1 MRPPSSGSRLTCEG
15 RTARCGDTLLTDC
28 ALKYIKQHDS
38 RTKTNIP
45 RNRHRRRQAETHVR
59 GHLNHFGR
67 NFKFTIKPTFCNRT
81 EPEPSQSACVN
92 KQLQKKAKL
101 KDKDKGVMID
111 GFSARCISTYPP
123 IEKNSSCKQSSDSN
137 EEGRLTLSPL
147 SEKRS
152 TLPKPESWGRMH
164 VCQFIDWLKRGTAA
178 KKKRLVQTRLKSK
191 RTPHGD
197 SECGKVWCN
206 VESSPETRNK
216 KADPELT

>member
-101 KDKDKGVMID
+101 KDKDKGVMTGSVLD
-111 GFSARCISTYPP
+111 AFQLSAVLSILPLLEELLTSTERSVRPSKK
-123 IEKNSSCKQSSDSN
+123 ISSCKQSSDSN
-137 EEGRLTLSPL
+137 EEGRLTLSPF

-178 KKKRLVQTRLKSK
+178 KKKRLGSDKAEIK
-191 RTPHGD
+191 KD
-197 SECGKVWCN
+197 STW
-206 VESSPETRNK
+206 
-216 KADPELT
+216 

>member
-1 MRPPSSGSRLTCEG
+1 MLSSAARCPDKARKKCVRRRKLRASLAIRQLTRNMRPPSSGSRLTCEG

-111 GFSARCISTYPP
+111 GFSARCIST
-123 IEKNSSCKQSSDSN
+123 
-137 EEGRLTLSPL
+137 
-147 SEKRS
+147 
-152 TLPKPESWGRMH
+152 
-164 VCQFIDWLKRGTAA
+164 
-178 KKKRLVQTRLKSK
+178 
-191 RTPHGD
+191 
-197 SECGKVWCN
+197 
-206 VESSPETRNK
+206 
-216 KADPELT
+216 